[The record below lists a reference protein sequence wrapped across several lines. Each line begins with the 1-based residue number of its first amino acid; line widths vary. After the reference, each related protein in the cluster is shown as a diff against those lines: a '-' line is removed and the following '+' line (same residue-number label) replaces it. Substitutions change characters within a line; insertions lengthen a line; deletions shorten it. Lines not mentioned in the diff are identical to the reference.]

1 MNTFSA
7 VASIATH
14 LNENTATSEFVNI
27 TNLHK
32 QLVQHVSNQLHPYY
46 YEFKDLSLQNQCFK
60 TVFKYC
66 QKCMFWLKSNVKCG

>member
-7 VASIATH
+7 VASFSAH

-27 TNLHK
+27 TILHK
-32 QLVQHVSNQLHPYY
+32 QLVQCVSKQLHPYH
-46 YEFKDLSLQNQCFK
+46 YEFKDISLQNQSFK

-66 QKCMFWLKSNVKCG
+66 QKCMF